1 MQLIFES
8 MGLPPE
14 FLHDGKN
21 VWDGREGIVHAIMG
35 YLPFSIDVRTV
46 RSVLTRT
53 WEAWATGRIDSFDAG
68 ELYTGIRMKARKLS
82 NDEIELAL
90 RYSRT
95 DGLDM
100 ALCMVNDLRKK
111 KREGFEGHPPEPSR
125 SPVVWETVRA
135 AVKSWG
141 ATCHKRQT
149 RATGSRDEY
158 SLWSVFRELFAKQLQ
173 EQFPDIPDSKRTA
186 GWPRMDRSSCLFV
199 DEHHEKVKIGKGK

>member
-21 VWDGREGIVHAIMG
+21 VWDGREGIVRAIMG

-149 RATGSRDEY
+149 RATGSRRVFIVVCFQGIVCKAASRTIFRY
-158 SLWSVFRELFAKQLQ
+158 SGQQANYRMAKDGQKFMSVCRRASREGKNW
-173 EQFPDIPDSKRTA
+173 KR
-186 GWPRMDRSSCLFV
+186 
-199 DEHHEKVKIGKGK
+199 